1 MEMVRL
7 KNSSNFYLNDGML
20 DKASESDRKTYIDV
34 AKGILIICVVI
45 GHVIN
50 FEYMF
55 TRIIKT
61 FIYTFHMPAFFIIS
75 GILTN
80 GKNLENQTILG
91 FAKRKIKRLLIP
103 YIFFEVVGGMLQI
116 FLYGVGNV
124 NFWGILYGILTMH
137 CHIGADWFLPT
148 LFFAEMIFF
157 VVVKNVKKKMMP
169 IIVIAFFMTAF
180 MSPELN
186 YGIAVI
192 RRILIAFGFIE
203 IGFLYKQVF
212 VHKSLVGLGISFVL
226 ILWVA
231 YSNGVVDLSIRTFN
245 NPSLYLIGGIVGA
258 YFILDVSQ
266 YLFGWLEKIL
276 AYLGQDSLVIMG
288 SHQHVVLVVNR
299 ICGSVYSLN
308 VQMIVLLLVA
318 IYECSLLAIHSV
330 LHNRTPQIIRER
342 ENDG

>member
-1 MEMVRL
+1 M
-7 KNSSNFYLNDGML
+7 
-20 DKASESDRKTYIDV
+20 
-34 AKGILIICVVI
+34 
-45 GHVIN
+45 
-50 FEYMF
+50 
-55 TRIIKT
+55 
-61 FIYTFHMPAFFIIS
+61 
-75 GILTN
+75 
-80 GKNLENQTILG
+80 
-91 FAKRKIKRLLIP
+91 
-103 YIFFEVVGGMLQI
+103 
-116 FLYGVGNV
+116 
-124 NFWGILYGILTMH
+124 
-137 CHIGADWFLPT
+137 
-148 LFFAEMIFF
+148 
-157 VVVKNVKKKMMP
+157 
-169 IIVIAFFMTAF
+169 
-180 MSPELN
+180 
-186 YGIAVI
+186 I